1 MKKIAVIGGGPAGL
15 TASYQIKRNH
25 PNYQV
30 VLFEKDNQ
38 LGKRI
43 KVSGNGRCN
52 IANKYINQKDY
63 YNGDKIYYIL
73 DYFKRYEKDFFAELN
88 LHLYAD
94 EEGRVYPL
102 TNNSKTIQKAFISAL
117 KRVDVEIKL
126 EEKFLSLIN
135 DKTRFLIKTNKG
147 EYSFDKVVFASG
159 GASYLYQKED
169 VYSLIKSIP
178 YSIDLNELNPCLCPL
193 KVKEKIDKNC
203 VGKRA
208 NAKVTLYK
216 NNFKIFEEKGEVI
229 FKKDG
234 ISGIVIFNAS
244 RFINLKDNF
253 TLKLDFIEGISQEQI
268 LREEK
273 IFSKQEVIESYVVE
287 EIGEMILSKYK
298 NVYQGLS
305 EYVLHVDSL
314 YPFKESQVTRGGV
327 DLTQLNNDLSL
338 KNNNN
343 LYFAGELLDVDGKC
357 GGYNIFFALASGFFI
372 GNKII

>member
-1 MKKIAVIGGGPAGL
+1 MKKIAIIGGGPAGL
-15 TASYQIKRNH
+15 TASYQIKKNH
-25 PNYQV
+25 PSYQV

-52 IANKYINQKDY
+52 ITNEYIHQTDY

-73 DYFKRYEKDFFAELN
+73 DYFKRFEKDFYAELN

-117 KRVDVEIKL
+117 KRVGVEIKL

-135 DKTRFLIKTNKG
+135 DKTRFVMKTNKG

-159 GASYLYQKED
+159 GASYLYQEED
-169 VYSLIKSIP
+169 VYSLIKNIP
-178 YSIDLNELNPCLCPL
+178 YSINLNKLNPCLCPL

-208 NAKVTLYK
+208 NVKVTLYK
-216 NNFKIFEEKGEVI
+216 NSFKIFEEKGEII

-253 TLKLDFIEGISQEQI
+253 TLKLNFIEGISREQI
-268 LREEK
+268 LKEEK
-273 IFSKQEVIESYVVE
+273 IFSKREVIESYVVE

-298 NVYQGLS
+298 DVYQGLS
-305 EYVLHVDSL
+305 EFVLHVDSL